1 MDPPSYEE
9 STEDQGH
16 RKEEHHDHKIPQ
28 RFSIREEVGTSRAQH
43 VISVVAKLLP
53 LVQNRARGGYSRS
66 TLLLLPSDQ
75 DCSRKGELVGYAEDE
90 VPVLVQLED
99 GGDTVEF
106 WRQPE
111 ALDLLRSQMMT
122 AVSPT
127 STDHLPPLPTRPSL
141 PPAARKTSLFG
152 RKPLKSP
159 EVQTVLKAPVTVDVK
174 MEDVFFRT
182 ENEYGLYQT
191 LCGRAVLL
199 TVEVS

>member
-9 STEDQGH
+9 STEERGH
-16 RKEEHHDHKIPQ
+16 QEKHHNRKIPQ
-28 RFSIREEVGTSRAQH
+28 RFSIREEVGAFRAQH

-53 LVQNRARGGYSRS
+53 FVQNRARGGYSKS
-66 TLLLLPSDQ
+66 MLLLLPSDQ
-75 DCSRKGELVGYAEDE
+75 DCSRRGELVGYAEDE

-99 GGDTVEF
+99 AGDTVEF
-106 WRQPE
+106 WRQSE

-141 PPAARKTSLFG
+141 PPAVRKTSLFG
-152 RKPLKSP
+152 RRPVKPP